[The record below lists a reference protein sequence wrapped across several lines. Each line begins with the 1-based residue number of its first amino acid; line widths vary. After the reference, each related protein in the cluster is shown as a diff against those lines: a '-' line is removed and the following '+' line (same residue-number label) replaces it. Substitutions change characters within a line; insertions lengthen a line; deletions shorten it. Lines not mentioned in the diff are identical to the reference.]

1 MVPSGSTKQWGN
13 SGYLVKGPGDKK
25 AHVLENKQTGS
36 SPNTTYKDELRQI
49 KDLHVKINI

>member
-36 SPNTTYKDELRQI
+36 SPNTKYKDELRQI